1 MKQCSRLAD
10 GIAKIDEASVE
21 IDKLSITVAEQRVKV
36 IAAAA
41 ECETMLVGI
50 EKCKFSVKLRT

>member
-50 EKCKFSVKLRT
+50 EKC